1 MRINAGAALVDL
13 NAEVKQLP
21 IRNGYGEGLVI
32 AGEKNKNVVVLCA
45 DLSESTRSLGFQLKY
60 PDRFV
65 EIGVAEQHM
74 ASLGAGFAMAG
85 KVPFISSYAM
95 FSPGRNWEQIR
106 TTICYNAANVKIGGA
121 HAGVSVGPDGATHQ
135 AIEDVNIMRAIPNMT
150 IIVPADAIE
159 ARKATVAAAEFVGP
173 VYLRFAREKTPV
185 VTTDATPFQIGKA
198 EVFVEGDDVL
208 IVAMGTMVYEA
219 LMAAKELEKEG
230 VSAAVVNCHTVKP
243 LDRNTILDW
252 ARRCGA
258 VVTAEEHQVTGGLG
272 SAVAELLSQEH
283 PVPVQRIGVQNRFG
297 QAGPPE
303 ELLKLYGLKSTNI
316 AQAARDSIRL
326 KFAHASQMTHK
337 VTASPKGPAA
347 KTVAQ
352 KVLGAVPQDVSFKV
366 RNGTVI
372 RSIPD
377 LHKAILSMDQAT
389 FEYHVNAQRN
399 DFAQWIEDVQQDHE
413 LAHVLKNA
421 RTKAA
426 VIRIL
431 GTRIGQLHQ
440 ITTK

>member
-1 MRINAGAALVDL
+1 MRTNPAIADL
-13 NAEVKQLP
+13 TGEVKQVP
-21 IRNGYGEGLVI
+21 IRNGYGEGLLI

-60 PDRFV
+60 PERFV
-65 EIGVAEQHM
+65 EVGVAEQNM
-74 ASLGAGFAMAG
+74 ASLASGFAMAG

-106 TTICYNAANVKIGGA
+106 TTICYNNTNVKVAGA

-150 IIVPADAIE
+150 IIVPTDAIE
-159 ARKATVAAAEFVGP
+159 ARKATVAAAEFIGP
-173 VYLRFAREKTPV
+173 VYLRFAREKTPI

-230 VSAAVVNCHTVKP
+230 VSAAVINCHTVKP
-243 LDRNTILDW
+243 LDTKTILDW
-252 ARRCGA
+252 ARRCGCI
-258 VVTAEEHQVTGGLG
+258 VTAEEHQITGGLG
-272 SAVAELLSQEH
+272 SAVAEIVSQEH

-297 QAGPPE
+297 QSGPPE
-303 ELLKLYGLKSTNI
+303 ELLKLYGLKASNI

-326 KFAHASQMTHK
+326 KFAHAAQLTHK
-337 VTASPKGPAA
+337 VTVSPRGPTAKSAA
-347 KTVAQ
+347 Q
-352 KVLGAVPQDVSFKV
+352 RVLGAVPQDVTFKV
-366 RNGTVI
+366 RNGMVI
-372 RSIPD
+372 RSIPE
-377 LHKAILSMDQAT
+377 LHKAVLAMDQAT
-389 FEYHVNAQRN
+389 FQYHVNDQRN

-426 VIRIL
+426 VVRLL

-440 ITTK
+440 VKR